1 MYRKR
6 NVIRFIFITT
16 LLFGLWKLVDNLSV
30 MPKSDSKLNIP
41 PALRLEKYE
50 NKIFDEFSYSDL
62 TTQAK
67 ELFSSEHLHLI
78 EEMGGV
84 PLQLDDGIT
93 PKLWF
98 LLVKNVKAKDA
109 AKNIIDELK
118 KLGEKAFIQ
127 TEHDSGSYFIYVGP
141 ILDFQLAEKKKSMVD
156 DTLGVESM
164 LYRYARTFPL

>member
-1 MYRKR
+1 MHTVK
-6 NVIRFIFITT
+6 
-16 LLFGLWKLVDNLSV
+16 V
-30 MPKSDSKLNIP
+30 MPESDSKLDIP

-98 LLVKNVKAKDA
+98 LLVKNVETKDV

-127 TEHDSGSYFIYVGP
+127 TEYDRGSYFIYVGP

-156 DTLGVESM
+156 DTLGVESR
-164 LYRYARTFPL
+164 LYQYAREFPL

>member
-118 KLGEKAFIQ
+118 KLGENAFIQ

>member
-30 MPKSDSKLNIP
+30 MPESDSKLDIP

-156 DTLGVESM
+156 DTLGVESV
-164 LYRYARTFPL
+164 LYRYARKFAL

>member
-16 LLFGLWKLVDNLSV
+16 LLFGLWKLVGNLSV

-78 EEMGGV
+78 EEMGGF

-98 LLVKNVKAKDA
+98 LLVQNVKAKDA
-109 AKNIIDELK
+109 AKNIIEELK

>member
-30 MPKSDSKLNIP
+30 MPKSDSKLDIP

-84 PLQLDDGIT
+84 PLQLDDGIK

-98 LLVKNVKAKDA
+98 LLVKSVKAKDS

>member
-16 LLFGLWKLVDNLSV
+16 LLFGIWKLVDNLLV
-30 MPKSDSKLNIP
+30 MPESDSKLDIP

-84 PLQLDDGIT
+84 PLQLDDGIK

-98 LLVKNVKAKDA
+98 LLVKSVKAKDS

>member
-6 NVIRFIFITT
+6 NVIGFIFTIT
-16 LLFGLWKLVDNLSV
+16 LLLGLWKLVDNLSV
-30 MPKSDSKLNIP
+30 MPDLDSKPDIP
-41 PALRLEKYE
+41 PDLRLEKYQNE
-50 NKIFDEFSYSDL
+50 IFDEFSYSDL

-67 ELFSSEHLHLI
+67 ELFTSEHLHLI

-84 PLQLDDGIT
+84 TLQADDGIT
-93 PKLWF
+93 PNLWF

-127 TEHDSGSYFIYVGP
+127 KEYDSGSYFIYVGP

-156 DTLGVESM
+156 DSLGVESR
-164 LYRYARTFPL
+164 LYRYAREFPL